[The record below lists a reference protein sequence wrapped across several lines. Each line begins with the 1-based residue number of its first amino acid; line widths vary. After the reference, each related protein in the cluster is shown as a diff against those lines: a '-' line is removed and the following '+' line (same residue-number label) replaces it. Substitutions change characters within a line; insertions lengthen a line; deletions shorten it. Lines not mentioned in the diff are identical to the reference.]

1 MNVNAAD
8 LATLQRLPGVGPA
21 LAARITETRA
31 TKPFATPDDLRRV
44 RSIGAKTL
52 KTLRPYVCCE

>member
-31 TKPFATPDDLRRV
+31 TKPFADPDDLRR
-44 RSIGAKTL
+44 IGAKTL